1 MISYNSY
8 CMNLILLEAP
18 WKIVAIEWADSSLP
32 RFCRGSAQ
40 IRSDFW
46 VYFPVDSTGPAA
58 DSTRVRCGPK
68 NLWQIRHKYA
78 AEWWTFWSKKKPK
91 KSASPPKESKSV
103 GRGLFSILADC
114 FGGPESSCLP
124 WICCGCTRKIPP
136 IIVGLKGPL
145 KKSILNRHG
154 GLLAEPSTLKKFA
167 ANYFGQSAVG
177 PGPGGHESA
186 ANTSSPKAAD
196 LSFFFEK

>member
-103 GRGLFSILADC
+103 GRRLFSILADY

-136 IIVGLKGPL
+136 IIVGLKSPL
-145 KKSILNRHG
+145 KKSILKKEFA
-154 GLLAEPSTLKKFA
+154 AEPPRRTLGRTQYTQKVCRKLFWSI
-167 ANYFGQSAVG
+167 GSG
-177 PGPGGHESA
+177 SG
-186 ANTSSPKAAD
+186 TWRT
-196 LSFFFEK
+196 